1 MGGGGVKLPPSPFQG
16 NSVNNS
22 AEFINLQYS
31 VDQVY
36 INRVTKSTY
45 SDDVSLLILNPQLI
59 IFSIVSIDH

>member
-1 MGGGGVKLPPSPFQG
+1 MGEGGQIDPPFPFRV